1 MTPDD
6 LLTFLAARGG
16 REYRVTALLRA
27 GRGKKATV
35 RELGEYRVTMRGSAV
50 LACGPSGQPRQLSQ
64 AEFCAVF
71 GTYTFGAPK
80 ATGVLTDLGPL
91 FGADIV
97 GDVNGAEAT

>member
-16 REYRVTALLRA
+16 QEYRVVTLLHS
-27 GRGKKATV
+27 GRGKKAQV
-35 RELGEYRVTMRGSAV
+35 RELGEYRLTMRGHAV

-64 AEFCAVF
+64 GEFHAVF
-71 GTYTFGAPK
+71 GTYTFGTPE

-91 FGADIV
+91 FALV
-97 GDVNGAEAT
+97 GHDGGAEAS